1 MTKNIMVVKS
11 NGKKEIF
18 DLEKVHKVLM
28 WAIKGITGVS
38 ISDIEMKSSFDIVD
52 GITTKDIHDS
62 LISAAANLITEE
74 TPNYQYVAARLA
86 LFKLRKDV
94 YGQFEPKPLLEHIES
109 CVSNKSYS
117 DDLLKVYTKE
127 DIEYLNSK
135 IDHNRDYNLT
145 YAAIKEFI
153 TKYLV
158 QNRKTK
164 TVYESPQMCYMIQAM
179 ATYSELDISKEE
191 RLKLIVDDYD
201 TVSLFKISLPTPIMA
216 GLRTPVKQY
225 SSCVLIECDDT
236 VDSIA
241 ATGSAINKYVA
252 KKAGIGVNLGR
263 LRAEGAEIRGG
274 DTYHTG
280 ITPIARKMQAD
291 VKSFSQGGVRGGAA
305 TAFFPLWHLEIEQ
318 ILSLKNEK
326 GTEDNRVRRLD
337 YGIHFNTFLHKR
349 LLAGQNISL
358 FSPNEVPDLY
368 NAFFENQEE
377 FERLYLKYESMG
389 VNNELKQYKSIP
401 ASELYT
407 HWQTERAETGRY
419 YWTNIDHINVYGK
432 FKPEVA
438 PVRQSNLCLEIT
450 LPTRPLQFDRDPD
463 GWIALCTL
471 SAVNMGEVKDL
482 SDLEEICAVAVRKLD
497 TLLDYQDYPVLAAE
511 NHTKQFRP
519 LGVGVSNYAYWL
531 AKNGLTYDET
541 KENFQESL
549 DKTHEFFEAFQYYL
563 IKASIQLAK
572 ERGKCEGY
580 EMTKWSEGILPVD
593 LYKKEVDQLAK
604 PKYNLDWDS
613 LREDLK
619 KYGIRNATLSAL
631 MPAETSAKITNSTN
645 GIEPIR
651 NLVAMKGGK
660 ESLSANVAPEIRKL
674 KNKYD
679 LLWDLPSP
687 KGYIRLCGVIQKF
700 ICQSISANTSYNPYQ
715 EQYNATNNKVPVS
728 LMLQHQLEAT
738 KYGIRTGYYNNTYDG
753 NEDDEDQ
760 DNDCVD
766 GGCKI

>member
-38 ISDIEMKSSFDIVD
+38 ISDIEMKSSFDIID

-62 LISAAANLITEE
+62 LITAAASLISEE

-86 LFKLRKDV
+86 LFKLRKEV
-94 YGQFEPKPLLEHIES
+94 YGHYEPISLLEQIKK
-109 CVSNKSYS
+109 CVDRN
-117 DDLLKVYTKE
+117 VYTKDLLSLYTE
-127 DIEYLNSK
+127 EEINYLDSK
-135 IDHNRDYNLT
+135 IVHDRDYTLT
-145 YAAIKEFI
+145 FASIKEFMG
-153 TKYLV
+153 KYLV

-164 TVYESPQMCYMIQAM
+164 TMYETPQMTYMVQAM
-179 ATYSELDISKEE
+179 ANYSLLDIPSEE
-191 RLKLIVDDYD
+191 KMKLIISDYD
-201 TVSLFKISLPTPIMA
+201 TVSNFKVSLPTPIMA
-216 GLRTPVKQY
+216 GLRTPVKQF

-241 ATGSAINKYVA
+241 ATGSAINKYVS
-252 KKAGIGVNLGR
+252 KKAGIGVNLGKI
-263 LRAEGAEIRGG
+263 RAEHAEIRGG
-274 DTYHTG
+274 DAYHTG
-280 ITPIARKMQAD
+280 ITPIARKMQSD

-318 ILSLKNEK
+318 VLSLKNEK
-326 GTEDNRVRRLD
+326 GTEDTRVRRLD

-349 LLAGQNISL
+349 LLTGKNISL
-358 FSPNEVPDLY
+358 FNPSEVPDLY
-368 NAFFENQEE
+368 DAFFEDQDKFAE
-377 FERLYLKYESMG
+377 LYEKYEANSSK
-389 VNNELKQYKSIP
+389 LKQYKSIP
-401 ASELYT
+401 AGELYT

-419 YWTNIDHINVYGK
+419 YWTNIDHINVYGR

-450 LPTRPLQFDRDPD
+450 LPTRPLQYDRDPD

-471 SAVNMGEVKDL
+471 LAVNMGEVKEL
-482 SDLEEICAVAVRKLD
+482 SDLEQICSVAVRKLD
-497 TLLDYQDYPVLAAE
+497 TLLDYQEYPVVAAE
-511 NHTKQFRP
+511 THTRLFRP

-531 AKNGLTYDET
+531 AKNNLTYDNT
-541 KENFQESL
+541 KENFQESM
-549 DKTHEFFEAFQYYL
+549 DKTHEFFEAFQFYL

-572 ERGKCEGY
+572 ERGACEGFH
-580 EMTKWSEGILPVD
+580 MTKWADGILPVD
-593 LYKKEVDQLAK
+593 LYKKEVDDLTK

-651 NLVAMKGGK
+651 NLVSMKGGK
-660 ESLSANVAPEIRKL
+660 ESLTANVAPEIRRL

-679 LLWDLPSP
+679 LLWDLKSP
-687 KGYIRLCGVIQKF
+687 VGYISLAAIMQKF
-700 ICQSISANTSYNPYQ
+700 ICQSISLNTSYNPMQ
-715 EQYNATNNKVPVS
+715 EQYVATDNKVPIS
-728 LMLQHQLEAT
+728 LMLQHQLTAT

-753 NEDDEDQ
+753 NEDSAE
-760 DNDCVD
+760 NDDCAD
-766 GGCKI
+766 GGCKV